1 MPSGWKFCFVVQG
14 KIMSHSSSKYAV
26 RRVVIGHDAKGASTV
41 IEDRP
46 APNVVVR
53 EATGGIVSTLL
64 WVTDKSPADVS
75 GTHDAAD
82 RKMGVPPPRN
92 GSAFRVITFPPF
104 DPALLKTETITALRD
119 WGMENTA
126 LPGVP
131 PRHPHIHRTK
141 TIDYIAVLEGEIDLL
156 LDSGEVHLK
165 AGDTVIQRASNHA
178 WVNRG
183 HKNCRVAI
191 IFIDSEEPEEIQA
204 INERRS

>member
-1 MPSGWKFCFVVQG
+1 MNQDAK
-14 KIMSHSSSKYAV
+14 HAV
-26 RRVVIGHDAKGASTV
+26 RRVVIGHDASGASTV
-41 IEDRP
+41 IDDRA

-64 WVTDKSPADVS
+64 WVTDESPAKVS
-75 GTHDAAD
+75 GMQDTAD
-82 RKMGVPPPRN
+82 RTMGVPPPRQ

-104 DPALLKTETITALRD
+104 DPALHESETITALRD
-119 WGMENTA
+119 WGMEGTA
-126 LPGVP
+126 LPGVE

-141 TIDYIAVLEGEIDLL
+141 TIDYIVILEGEIDLL

-183 HKNCRVAI
+183 QKDCRVAI
-191 IFIDSEEPEEIQA
+191 IFIDAEEPEEIQA
-204 INERRS
+204 LNESRI